1 MKFSRSKKTDDQP
14 SRRTNQDSAVQAPAP
29 SQFRRN
35 QTLSGRQ
42 RQADHPESERGKI
55 HHLAAR
61 RRKAGGIFL
70 LVLSVIIVLTLLLTQ
85 YIARVTISGSSQQL
99 SRPADTVA
107 YEEKVH
113 EYLSINPVERL
124 RFMFNEESLVAFMSE
139 SHPEVAE
146 LSLRPLRDL
155 TTAQL
160 RVSLRDPIAGWQ
172 INNQQYYVDA
182 DGVVFQ
188 ENYFEDPGVQIVD
201 ESGISPEQGT
211 AVASARLLSFVGRLV
226 SEAGESG
233 YAVQSVSL
241 PPDST
246 RQLEVRL
253 KDVKPFIRFTVD
265 RVVGEQVEDMDRSVR
280 YLRDRDRDVEYIDV
294 RVAGRAVYR

>member
-1 MKFSRSKKTDDQP
+1 M
-14 SRRTNQDSAVQAPAP
+14 QASPP

-42 RQADHPESERGKI
+42 HQADHPESERGKI

-99 SRPADTVA
+99 SRSADTVA
-107 YEEKVH
+107 YEEKVN

-124 RFMFNEESLVAFMSE
+124 RFMFSETSLVAFMSE

-160 RVSLRDPIAGWQ
+160 RVSLREPIAGWQ

-188 ENYFEDPGVQIVD
+188 ENYFEDPGAQIVD

-233 YAVQSVSL
+233 YTVQSVSL

-280 YLRDRDRDVEYIDV
+280 YLRDRDRGVEYIDV

>member
-1 MKFSRSKKTDDQP
+1 
-14 SRRTNQDSAVQAPAP
+14 V
-29 SQFRRN
+29 
-35 QTLSGRQ
+35 
-42 RQADHPESERGKI
+42 
-55 HHLAAR
+55 
-61 RRKAGGIFL
+61 
-70 LVLSVIIVLTLLLTQ
+70 SVILVLTLLLTQ

-99 SRPADTVA
+99 SRAADSATYQEQVN
-107 YEEKVH
+107 

-124 RFMFNEESLVAFMSE
+124 RFMFNETALVAFLAE
-139 SHPEVAE
+139 SHPEVSE

-160 RVSLRDPIAGWQ
+160 RVSLREPIAGWQ
-172 INNQQYYVDA
+172 INNQQFYVDA
-182 DGVVFQ
+182 EGVVFR
-188 ENYFEDPGVQIVD
+188 ENYFENPGVQIVD

-226 SEAGESG
+226 SVAGESG
-233 YAVQSVSL
+233 YKVESVSL

-253 KDVKPFIRFTVD
+253 QDVSPFIRFTVD
-265 RVVGEQVEDMDRSVR
+265 RAVGEQVEDMDRSVQ
-280 YLRDRDRDVEYIDV
+280 YLSTRDRGVEYIDV

>member
-1 MKFSRSKKTDDQP
+1 MQST
-14 SRRTNQDSAVQAPAP
+14 TP

-42 RQADHPESERGKI
+42 HPAGHPESERGKI

-61 RRKAGGIFL
+61 RRKVGGIFL

-99 SRPADTVA
+99 SRSADTAA
-107 YEEKVH
+107 YEEKVN

-124 RFMFNEESLVAFMSE
+124 RFMFNDASLVAFMSE

-160 RVSLRDPIAGWQ
+160 RVSLREPIAGWQ

-233 YAVQSVSL
+233 YTVQSVSL

-253 KDVKPFIRFTVD
+253 EGVKPFIRFTVD

-280 YLRDRDRDVEYIDV
+280 YLRDRDRGVEYIDV